1 MPARRTASVALRRA
15 APFRARRARRAG
27 TIRRMDAR
35 VALAVYFL
43 IAVVAAF
50 VTAARTLPVPLL
62 LGLLLALGIVAT
74 LVRAR
79 VMSVGGTN
87 RATVGF
93 IAVYLVTFF
102 AMTVLL
108 RR

>member
-1 MPARRTASVALRRA
+1 MESRT
-15 APFRARRARRAG
+15 
-27 TIRRMDAR
+27 
-35 VALAVYFL
+35 ALAVYFL
-43 IAVVAAF
+43 IAAAAAF
-50 VTAARTLPVPLL
+50 VTAARNLSFPVL
-62 LGLLLALGIVAT
+62 LGILLALGIAAT

-79 VMSVGGTN
+79 LLAQSGSS

-102 AMTVLL
+102 AIAVLL

>member
-1 MPARRTASVALRRA
+1 
-15 APFRARRARRAG
+15 
-27 TIRRMDAR
+27 
-35 VALAVYFL
+35 
-43 IAVVAAF
+43 
-50 VTAARTLPVPLL
+50 
-62 LGLLLALGIVAT
+62 
-74 LVRAR
+74 
-79 VMSVGGTN
+79 MSVGGTN

>member
-1 MPARRTASVALRRA
+1 MRGPDGLARLAQS
-15 APFRARRARRAG
+15 AG
-27 TIRRMDAR
+27 MDAR

-43 IAVVAAF
+43 IAAAAAF

-62 LGLLLALGIVAT
+62 LGVLLALGIVAT

-79 VMSVGGTN
+79 VLALGGTT

-93 IAVYLVTFF
+93 VAVYLVTFF

>member
-1 MPARRTASVALRRA
+1 
-15 APFRARRARRAG
+15 
-27 TIRRMDAR
+27 MDAR

-43 IAVVAAF
+43 IAAAAAF

-62 LGLLLALGIVAT
+62 LGVLLALGIVAT

-79 VMSVGGTN
+79 VLALGGTT

-93 IAVYLVTFF
+93 VAVYLVTFL

>member
-1 MPARRTASVALRRA
+1 
-15 APFRARRARRAG
+15 
-27 TIRRMDAR
+27 MDAR
-35 VALAVYFL
+35 VALAVYLL
-43 IAVVAAF
+43 IAAAAAF

-62 LGLLLALGIVAT
+62 LLVLLALGIVAT

-79 VMSVGGTN
+79 VLARGGTT

-102 AMTVLL
+102 ALELL
-108 RR
+108 FRR

>member
-1 MPARRTASVALRRA
+1 
-15 APFRARRARRAG
+15 
-27 TIRRMDAR
+27 MDAR

-43 IAVVAAF
+43 IAAAAAF
-50 VTAARTLPVPLL
+50 VTAARTLPILPLL
-62 LGLLLALGIVAT
+62 GVLLALGIVAT

-79 VMSVGGTN
+79 LMAAGGTN

-93 IAVYLVTFF
+93 IAVYLVTFL

>member
-1 MPARRTASVALRRA
+1 
-15 APFRARRARRAG
+15 
-27 TIRRMDAR
+27 MDAR
-35 VALAVYFL
+35 AALAVYFL
-43 IAVVAAF
+43 IAATAAF

-62 LGLLLALGIVAT
+62 LGVLLALGIVAT

-79 VMSVGGTN
+79 VLALGGTT

-93 IAVYLVTFF
+93 VAVYLVTFF

-108 RR
+108 GR